1 MSKPSHIT
9 RKEAAN
15 KKARALARK
24 GQTTFREAI
33 YKTQYPD
40 QPFGPLER
48 AVFVGAPGVGHSK
61 KSKKR
66 PTDRGGDVRLGNH
79 NKFFRSDPKE
89 TDINTGMDL
98 VHDLLIDAEID
109 WLYCQEPAKRS
120 NEPMVISLGDVKTHI
135 AKPKGIRREYDWVDG
150 VQPVIALDDDL
161 SVSSEE
167 EEEEEWED
175 IYVEQQK
182 LMRSY
187 ASVASTKGGG

>member
-1 MSKPSHIT
+1 MSKPGHIT

-24 GQTTFREAI
+24 GQTTFREAM

-48 AVFVGAPGVGHSK
+48 TFFVGASGAGDSK

-66 PTDRGGDVRLGNH
+66 PTDRGGDIRLGNH
-79 NKFFRSDPKE
+79 SKFFRSDPKE
-89 TDINTGMDL
+89 TDIDTGMDL
-98 VHDLLIDAEID
+98 VHDLSIDAETD
-109 WLYCQEPAKRS
+109 WLYPLEPAKRS
-120 NEPMVISLGDVKTHI
+120 NRPMVISLEDVKIHI
-135 AKPKGIRREYDWVDG
+135 AKPKGIRKEYDWVDG

-175 IYVEQQK
+175 VYVEKQK
-182 LMRSY
+182 LVPSY